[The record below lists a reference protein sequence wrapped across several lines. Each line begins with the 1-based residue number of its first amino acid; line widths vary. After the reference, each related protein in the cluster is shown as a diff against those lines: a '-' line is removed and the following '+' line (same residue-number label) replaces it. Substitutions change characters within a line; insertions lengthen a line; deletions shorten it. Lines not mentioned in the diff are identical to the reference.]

1 MSELLPWSGRSQGIQ
16 TSGTGISSAS
26 NLDDRVIEDNG
37 FGGKLGRMN
46 LLRFAMRHSSPAR
59 LIAAWA
65 AIWLL
70 VPGAS
75 AEANPFARFL
85 YSVRH
90 LHHQH
95 AASDRHK
102 RVGEAA
108 PSAGPEIGSVRPDT
122 TQQNSA
128 EPLHT
133 SASRDAALS
142 PARKDGGR
150 QLPAGIP
157 VPNKPGFLR
166 SPYAQNQA
174 VIDVRGFPSGT
185 PVKDPFT
192 GRTFV
197 TP

>member
-1 MSELLPWSGRSQGIQ
+1 VSQGIR
-16 TSGTGISSAS
+16 TSGTGIWSGS
-26 NLDDRVIEDNG
+26 NLDDRVMEDNG
-37 FGGKLGRMN
+37 FAGRLGRMN
-46 LLRFAMRHSSPAR
+46 LLRFAVRHSSPVR
-59 LIAAWA
+59 LIVAWA

-70 VPGAS
+70 VAGAS
-75 AEANPFARFL
+75 ADANPFARFP
-85 YSVRH
+85 YFVRH
-90 LHHQH
+90 VHHQH
-95 AASDRHK
+95 AAYRHK
-102 RVGEAA
+102 RVGEVA
-108 PSAGPEIGSVRPDT
+108 PSAGLEIGSVRPDT
-122 TQQNSA
+122 TERNSA

-142 PARKDGGR
+142 PARQDGGR

-185 PVKDPFT
+185 PVTDPFT
-192 GRTFV
+192 GRIFV